1 MKMFILRQVV
11 LLSCFCVAGAE
22 AKRTVILEIHTTERD
37 YQPAQLYVEQHLRTV
52 EPGGV
57 VRIDVEDSASMVH
70 VRTVDGKVAVMFPV
84 NGAVPLP
91 AAEGA
96 RAQILVGRSPD
107 EVLKDEL
114 AKYQA
119 TVAALAA
126 KLPQAESLSNAVM
139 AAASEVATR
148 MGWKPEDIDR
158 RVEQFDQAK
167 LLAVQTA
174 QQLIDKYVIAL
185 KNYGDACRALTLE
198 KKASTKSIMSLR
210 VYAEEYNRA
219 FDNFYYNRGSVM
231 GGLRATAGDVAGDR
245 AVEGFRKIA
254 ALTLDSLH
262 KDEIVTKAD
271 EFLILQK
278 RAYGT
283 EKVADKDVQNAM
295 AVMNQV
301 GRTIRD
307 AAAVIDVAV
316 LDFRDACE
324 AVVRVKKQ
332 EEQ

>member
-1 MKMFILRQVV
+1 MKTCSYRIVVILMG
-11 LLSCFCVAGAE
+11 LCVTGAE
-22 AKRTVILEIHTTERD
+22 AKREVVIEIHTAEREHR
-37 YQPAQLYVEQHLRTV
+37 PAQLYVEQQLRSV

-57 VRIDVEDSASMVH
+57 VRIEVEDSAKKVH
-70 VRTVDGKVAVMFPV
+70 VRAVDDKIAVMFPA
-84 NGAVPLP
+84 NGEVPLP
-91 AAEGA
+91 AEGL

-126 KLPQAESLSNAVM
+126 RLPQAESLSNAVV
-139 AAASEVATR
+139 AAATEVAAR
-148 MGWKPEDIDR
+148 MGWKREDIDR

-174 QQLIDKYVIAL
+174 QQLVDKYVIAL

-210 VYAEEYNRA
+210 VYTEEYNRA

-231 GGLRATAGDVAGDR
+231 GGLSATAGDAAGDR
-245 AVEGFRKIA
+245 AVEGFRKIVS
-254 ALTLDSLH
+254 LTLDSLH
-262 KDEIVTKAD
+262 KDVIVTKTD
-271 EFLILQK
+271 VFLILQK

-283 EKVADKDVQNAM
+283 EKVPDKDVQNAM

-307 AAAVIDVAV
+307 AAVNIDLAV
-316 LDFRDACE
+316 LDFRESCE
-324 AVVRVKKQ
+324 AVVNVKNK
-332 EEQ
+332 EES